1 MESKI
6 LDVQRIVKHFNNILA
21 VDHISFT
28 VKQNDFL
35 VIVGPSNSGKTT
47 LLRLLSG
54 LELPD
59 AGAIFLNGVDITLKG
74 PSGRN
79 MAMVTQQYKLIS
91 HVSVYDTLAQILRMR
106 QLGKREIKIQVQSA
120 LEMLELQKVQ
130 AKSLASLS
138 GGELQRVAIAR
149 AMVRNVDLYLFDEP
163 ITQLDP
169 HTLHHVHQAMSLI
182 PRLKQALGIYA
193 TQTPAEA
200 FAVASQIAIM
210 NQGKLQQIDTP
221 DKVLQQPANL
231 FVAQFLSQPLLNQ
244 LEGTLAPRDTGYI
257 LQTDGFSVPLA
268 ANWTPVIT
276 SLGSSAQVIL
286 GIRPN
291 IIILEWAFKL
301 IDTTNFI
308 VLSAQ
313 ILHIALLLG
322 KWTLQLHIGQHT
334 QLIAEIKDIHNP
346 NIQPGKVID
355 IGIDPAHIYLFNA
368 QTEELL
374 YPNET

>member
-221 DKVLQQPANL
+221 EKVLQQPANL

>member
-268 ANWTPVIT
+268 ASWTPVIT